1 MNYEALDSLKSTIFE
16 ANDLPTPLKNDLL
29 KQADEVYRPL
39 NSDVWIYRI
48 VVAGLVL
55 AIFTSLI
62 STLFIALGDS
72 NETVHVPEIFMAV
85 GSAAVGALSGL
96 LAPSPGGSS

>member
-1 MNYEALDSLKSTIFE
+1 MNYEALESLKSTISGASE
-16 ANDLPTPLKNDLL
+16 LPPALKKNLL
-29 KQADEVYRPL
+29 EKAKEVDNPL
-39 NSDVWIYRI
+39 NSDAWIYRI

-72 NETVHVPEIFMAV
+72 NETVQIPEIFMAV